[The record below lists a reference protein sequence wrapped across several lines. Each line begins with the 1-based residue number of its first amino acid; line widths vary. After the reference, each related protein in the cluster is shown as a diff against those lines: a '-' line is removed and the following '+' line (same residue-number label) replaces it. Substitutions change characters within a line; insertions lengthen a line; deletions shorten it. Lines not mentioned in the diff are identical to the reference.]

1 MTMVVASPTHFMYDF
16 WRKTFL
22 MLQSIERPNLIVCFP
37 FLLEILNN
45 ICIEIVSQPACYVII
60 LKLTLAFLSS
70 HFPTWS
76 KELGQKFKYL
86 KVGFTPSEKVCVI
99 CFIKG
104 PLKMMKNA
112 FNFILKALF
121 VLKMFNFLLWLFG
134 HVEKTA
140 WLER

>member
-37 FLLEILNN
+37 LLLEILNN
-45 ICIEIVSQPACYVII
+45 ICIVIVSQPACYVII

-112 FNFILKALF
+112 FYFILKALF
-121 VLKMFNFLLWLFG
+121 VLKIFKFLS
-134 HVEKTA
+134 
-140 WLER
+140 

>member
-1 MTMVVASPTHFMYDF
+1 MTMVVASPTHFTYDF

-37 FLLEILNN
+37 LLLEILNN

-60 LKLTLAFLSS
+60 LKLTLALLSS

-76 KELGQKFKYL
+76 KEPGQKFKYL

-121 VLKMFNFLLWLFG
+121 VLKIFKFLS
-134 HVEKTA
+134 
-140 WLER
+140 